1 MLIASSVDTVLPS
14 VSDTGIP
21 ARVAELLPP
30 RVRGGICEAA
40 GRLRGVEEVR
50 LHTGKRATLTASGSA
65 DGGLFG
71 RNANFPT
78 AAVLTQNEMDGVL
91 AAVCEHSLYA
101 YRDTLI
107 RGYVTMEGG
116 LRAGICGAAVVA
128 GGAVVGIRDVS
139 TVAIRIPHAS
149 TPLGG
154 EICRIVADMEFTRGV
169 LIYSP
174 PGVGKTTLIRSV
186 AARLSSG
193 REARR
198 VAVVDERGELACGL
212 SEAGLC
218 IDILSGYP
226 KAHGIGIAAR
236 TLGAEVIVCDE
247 IGMREDADAVAAAQ
261 GCGVPLIATTHA
273 GSIAELMG
281 RPGIRLLHDTGA
293 FGAYVGIRRRTD
305 RFDYI
310 YSVTPWENAL
320 GSR

>member
-71 RNANFPT
+71 RNANFST

-149 TPLGG
+149 PPLGG

-198 VAVVDERGELACGL
+198 VAVVDERGEL
-212 SEAGLC
+212 
-218 IDILSGYP
+218 
-226 KAHGIGIAAR
+226 
-236 TLGAEVIVCDE
+236 
-247 IGMREDADAVAAAQ
+247 ADAVAAAQ

>member
-149 TPLGG
+149 PPLGG

-174 PGVGKTTLIRSV
+174 PRGGKDHAHPFGRG
-186 AARLSSG
+186 AAFLGQGSK
-193 REARR
+193 ARR
-198 VAVVDERGELACGL
+198 RCGRARRACL
-212 SEAGLC
+212 
-218 IDILSGYP
+218 
-226 KAHGIGIAAR
+226 
-236 TLGAEVIVCDE
+236 
-247 IGMREDADAVAAAQ
+247 
-261 GCGVPLIATTHA
+261 
-273 GSIAELMG
+273 
-281 RPGIRLLHDTGA
+281 PGFRKPGFASTFFPA
-293 FGAYVGIRRRTD
+293 IRRRTASASPHA
-305 RFDYI
+305 R
-310 YSVTPWENAL
+310 SARRSLSAT
-320 GSR
+320 R

>member
-1 MLIASSVDTVLPS
+1 MIASSVDTVLPS

-71 RNANFPT
+71 RNANFST

-149 TPLGG
+149 PPLGG

-198 VAVVDERGELACGL
+198 VAVVDERGEL
-212 SEAGLC
+212 
-218 IDILSGYP
+218 
-226 KAHGIGIAAR
+226 
-236 TLGAEVIVCDE
+236 
-247 IGMREDADAVAAAQ
+247 ADAVAAAQ

>member
-149 TPLGG
+149 PPLGG

-198 VAVVDERGELACGL
+198 VAVVDERGELA
-212 SEAGLC
+212 A
-218 IDILSGYP
+218 
-226 KAHGIGIAAR
+226 
-236 TLGAEVIVCDE
+236 
-247 IGMREDADAVAAAQ
+247 MR
-261 GCGVPLIATTHA
+261 G
-273 GSIAELMG
+273 GSSPCE
-281 RPGIRLLHDTGA
+281 
-293 FGAYVGIRRRTD
+293 
-305 RFDYI
+305 
-310 YSVTPWENAL
+310 
-320 GSR
+320 